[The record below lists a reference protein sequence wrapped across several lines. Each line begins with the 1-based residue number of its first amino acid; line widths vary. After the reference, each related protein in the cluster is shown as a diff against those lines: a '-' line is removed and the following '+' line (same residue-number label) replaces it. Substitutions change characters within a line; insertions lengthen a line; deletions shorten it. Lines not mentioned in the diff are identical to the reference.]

1 MKDNLATFNER
12 GITVP
17 VILGGAALTP
27 KFVYGDCQ
35 DTYKGKVIYGKDA
48 FSDLHFMDKLM
59 PAKAA
64 GEWDDVKGFL
74 SEVDETSTNGHKES
88 VVEVEEAEVS
98 VEPTVIDTRRS
109 EDIAVDIERPTPPFW
124 GTKILQ
130 PEDIPLEEVFGYLDL
145 QALIA
150 GQWQF
155 RKPQGQ
161 SREEYEQFL
170 QEKVYPILAE
180 WKGRV
185 VEENLLHPQV
195 VYGYF
200 PCQAEGNSLYIYN
213 PDTPPNPPLVREGEQ
228 EIVATFDFPR
238 QRSGRRLCIADFYA
252 PKESG
257 VVDVF
262 PMQAVTVGEI
272 ATEYAKSLFDSNQ
285 YTDYL
290 YFHGLAVQMAE
301 ALAEWNHARIRR
313 ELGFASE
320 EPDNI
325 RDVLA
330 QRYRGSRYSFGYPAC
345 PNMQDQYKQ
354 LELLGSDRIN
364 LRMDESEQLYPEQST
379 TAIVAYHPV
388 ARYFS
393 A

>member
-1 MKDNLATFNER
+1 
-12 GITVP
+12 
-17 VILGGAALTP
+17 
-27 KFVYGDCQ
+27 
-35 DTYKGKVIYGKDA
+35 
-48 FSDLHFMDKLM
+48 
-59 PAKAA
+59 
-64 GEWDDVKGFL
+64 
-74 SEVDETSTNGHKES
+74 
-88 VVEVEEAEVS
+88 
-98 VEPTVIDTRRS
+98 
-109 EDIAVDIERPTPPFW
+109 
-124 GTKILQ
+124 LQ
-130 PEDIPLEEVFGYLDL
+130 PNDIPLNEVVGYLDL

-161 SREEYEQFL
+161 SREEYEEFL
-170 QEKVYPILAE
+170 QGKVYPILEE
-180 WKGRV
+180 WKGRI
-185 VEENLLHPQV
+185 VEENLLQLQV

-200 PCQAEGNSLYIYN
+200 PCQSEGNSLYIYN
-213 PDTPPNPPLVREGEQ
+213 RDSPPLLKGE
-228 EIVATFDFPR
+228 ENAIAATFEFPR
-238 QRSGRRLCIADFYA
+238 QGSGRRLCIADFYA

-257 VVDVF
+257 IVDVF

-272 ATEYAKSLFDSNQ
+272 ATEFAKSLFDSNQ

-301 ALAEWNHARIRR
+301 ALAEWTHARIRR
-313 ELGFASE
+313 ELGFGSE

-354 LELLGSDRIN
+354 LELLKSDRIN
-364 LRMDESEQLYPEQST
+364 LHMDESEQLYPEQST
-379 TAIVAYHPV
+379 TAIISYHPV